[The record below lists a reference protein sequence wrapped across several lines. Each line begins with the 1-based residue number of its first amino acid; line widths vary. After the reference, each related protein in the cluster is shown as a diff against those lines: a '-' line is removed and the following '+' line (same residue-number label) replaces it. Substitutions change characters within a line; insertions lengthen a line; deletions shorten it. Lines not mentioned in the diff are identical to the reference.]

1 MLVEKL
7 ENYLKKLAKD
17 YLGKE
22 HTQIRHHIRVFVPSD
37 LNLGDFSTNILFLF
51 SKILKKSPY
60 DIFNALKSK
69 IEKLPYIEK
78 LEIGNGYL
86 NIFVSKKIL
95 FENFKTILLK
105 NSKFLENNLG
115 RRQKL
120 IIEYVSANP
129 TGPLHLGNARGAVIG
144 DILAKLF
151 KLSNFKVTKEYY
163 VNDRGRQIEIL
174 VDSILYHLGQGEYN
188 EEFYQGDYIKEL
200 AEIVKNNLKT
210 FDRKEIKK
218 IALRYIL
225 DKLIKKPLQ
234 KFGTQFDNFY
244 FETGLYKKGLD
255 KKILKILERK
265 KLLEH
270 REGAI
275 WLLLT
280 KLGEPKD
287 EVLIKKDGE
296 PSYFFSDILYNYEKF
311 FIRKY
316 KYSII
321 LVSSDHQDHARRLL
335 KTFTEVFSI
344 KENRFKI
351 LIYQMVHITKGEE
364 LLRMSKRKGI
374 YITLDE
380 LIELLGINP
389 IRFYFSKYALE
400 NTVELDIDLALKE
413 SEENPIWYALYTYAR
428 FNSILKKARSKEF
441 KIPSKKVIKNNL
453 TKAYR
458 YILGREGYIQIL
470 RKVQQLQTISYDA
483 IKNIRPNLLSQYL
496 IEICKELNAFYEKEK
511 ILEGDYQDIK
521 LKLIFV
527 IYIIKVL
534 DLIFYLLSLK
544 PVKELYNLNRKST
557 NQITQ

>member
-7 ENYLKKLAKD
+7 ENFFKKLAKD
-17 YLGKE
+17 YLGKA
-22 HTQIRHHIRVFVPSD
+22 HTEVRPHIKVFLPAD
-37 LNLGDFSTNILFLF
+37 LSLGDFSTNILFLF
-51 SKILKKSPY
+51 SKIVKKSTKEVFEEIKP
-60 DIFNALKSK
+60 K

-78 LEIGNGYL
+78 IEIVNGYL
-86 NIFVSKKIL
+86 NILISKKVL
-95 FENFKTILLK
+95 FENFKAILLR
-105 NSKFLENNLG
+105 NLEFLENNLG
-115 RRQKL
+115 KRQKL

-151 KLSNFKVTKEYY
+151 KVSNFKVTKEYY
-163 VNDRGRQIEIL
+163 VNDRGNQIEIL
-174 VDSILYHLGQGEYN
+174 VDSILYELGQKEYN
-188 EEFYQGDYIKEL
+188 ENFYKGDYIKEV
-200 AEIVKNNLKT
+200 AEVVKNNLKIL
-210 FDRKEIKK
+210 DRASIKK
-218 IALRYIL
+218 IAVKYIL
-225 DKLIKKPLQ
+225 DKFIKRPLQ

-244 FETGLYKKGLD
+244 FETDLYKKGLD
-255 KKILKILERK
+255 KKILKILENK
-265 KLLEH
+265 KLIEN

-287 EVLIKKDGE
+287 EVLIKKNGE
-296 PSYFFSDILYNYEKF
+296 PTYFFSDILYNYEKF

-335 KTFTEVFSI
+335 KTFSDIFLV

-380 LIELLGINP
+380 LIELLNINS

-400 NTVELDIDLALKE
+400 NIVELDLDLALKE
-413 SEENPIWYALYTYAR
+413 SEENPVWYVLYTYAR
-428 FNSILKKARSKEF
+428 FINILKKAQSQKL
-441 KIPSKKVIKNNL
+441 KIPNKKVIKNNL
-453 TKAYR
+453 TKVFR
-458 YILGREGYIQIL
+458 YILERDSYVRIL

-483 IKNIRPNLLSQYL
+483 IKNIRPNLITQYL
-496 IEICKELNAFYEKEK
+496 IELCKELNYFYEKEK
-511 ILEGDYQDIK
+511 ILEGDHQEIK

-527 IYIIKVL
+527 NYIIKVL
-534 DLIFYLLSLK
+534 DLTFYLLSLK
-544 PVKELYNLNRKST
+544 PVKELYKIERNNS
-557 NQITQ
+557 N